1 MTAITLRP
9 YQERAVSEALAAVAS
24 HPTILVAPT
33 GAGKTVMGAEAVVRN
48 GARALW
54 IAHRRELIGQAHERL
69 LRSGI
74 LSGIILAGRPATV
87 APVQVASIQ
96 TLARR
101 EPPPADLVVIDECHH
116 ATADSYRA
124 LFDNYAHAKIL
135 GLTATPFRLDGIG
148 LGDVGFRQIVVAA
161 STAELCADGTLVEP
175 TIFAPESP
183 DLSAVHTVAGD
194 FNQGEAADVMRGPKI
209 VGRIVETWL
218 ARAQGRRTVVFAV
231 NVEHSKSLRDRFRA
245 AGVRA
250 AHIDGTTG
258 PAERAGILADLA
270 SHRIDVLCNCMILT
284 EGWDLPALEVA
295 IVARP
300 TKSLQLHLQML
311 GRIMR
316 AADGKAGALV
326 LDHAGNYD
334 RHGLP
339 TRALTYSLDGSVKA
353 AAIDSK
359 KCPACGLVLAL
370 GENPCPDCGY
380 VWGLSGGR
388 PFVSEIEGALEVK
401 HAAKAAPVTWDD
413 KARFWRRAYHHAVHK
428 GNPKIALARYKATFN
443 EWPVHVEDR
452 LVQPAHASANEITA
466 LREEWRKL
474 GRQIALS
481 KPWGRDNPAKA
492 SWFANKFAS
501 DKERE
506 FRKAATGGA

>member
-1 MTAITLRP
+1 MRFTLRP
-9 YQERAVSEALAAVAS
+9 YQERAVSDALAAVAQ

-33 GAGKTVMGAEAVVRN
+33 GSGKTVMGAEAVVRN

-54 IAHRRELIGQAHERL
+54 IAHRRELIDQAHVRL
-69 LRSGI
+69 LKCGLDSGV
-74 LSGIILAGRPATV
+74 ILAGRPERPS

-101 EPPPADLVVIDECHH
+101 SPPPADIVVIDECHH
-116 ATADSYRA
+116 ATADSYRD
-124 LFDNYAHAKIL
+124 LFATYADAQIL

-148 LGDVGFRQIVVAA
+148 LGDVGFKQIVVAA

-183 DLSAVHTVAGD
+183 DLSSVHTVAGD

-218 ARAQGRRTVVFAV
+218 ARAQGRRTVLFAV
-231 NVEHSKSLRDRFRA
+231 NVEHSKSLRDRFHT
-245 AGVRA
+245 AGVRV
-250 AHIDGTTG
+250 AHIDGTTH
-258 PAERAGILADLA
+258 PAERAAILADLA
-270 SHRIDVLCNCMILT
+270 NHRIDVLCNCMILT

-339 TRALTYSLDGSVKA
+339 TRALAYSLDGTVTA
-353 AAIDSK
+353 EDIDTK
-359 KCPACGLVLAL
+359 KCPSCGLVMQL
-370 GENPCPDCGY
+370 GENPCPECGH
-380 VWGLSGGR
+380 VWGSTGPR
-388 PFVSEIEGALEVK
+388 PGVSEVDGSLEVK
-401 HAAKAAPVTWDD
+401 HAAKAAPVTFED
-413 KARFWRRAYHHAVHK
+413 KARFWRRAYLHAQHK
-428 GNPKIALARYKATFN
+428 GNPRIALARYRATFN

-452 LVQPAHASANEITA
+452 LVEPAKASSDEISA
-466 LREEWRKL
+466 LREEWRRL
-474 GRQIALS
+474 GRQIATS

-492 SWFANKFAS
+492 SWFANKFAA

-506 FRKAATGGA
+506 FRGLAKVR